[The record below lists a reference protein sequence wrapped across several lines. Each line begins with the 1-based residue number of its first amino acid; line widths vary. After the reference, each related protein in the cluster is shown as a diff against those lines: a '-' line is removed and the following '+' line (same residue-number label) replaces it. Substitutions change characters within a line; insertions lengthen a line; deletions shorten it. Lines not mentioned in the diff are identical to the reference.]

1 MTTPP
6 PADRPRVAYV
16 MSAFPTVTETFILF
30 EILELERTGVAVEIF
45 PLRPTGDETSHP
57 EAGPLAA
64 RTRYA
69 RLASL
74 PTLAAQLHWLRRD
87 PRAYLGAWGRA
98 LRGNARSRPF
108 LIRAIAVVPLA
119 ARFAREMERLGVR
132 HVHAHWATHPALAA
146 LVVHRLTGLP
156 YSFTAHAHDIYV
168 DRSMLAEKIRD
179 ASFVVT
185 ISDYNRRLLGDLYGS
200 WAADKTSVIRCGVDL
215 SAFTPRAAREPQ
227 EPFTVVCVAGLR
239 EKKGQRHLIDAVAM
253 LRAEGR
259 PVRCLLI
266 GDGEARAALEAQI
279 ATLGLQD
286 DVVLMGHRSR
296 EEVSAALREADAM
309 VLPSV
314 TTADGDMEGIP
325 VALMEALASEVPVVA
340 SSLSGIPE
348 LVRDGETGLLAP
360 EGDARALAA
369 AIRRLR
375 DDPQDAARM
384 AAAGRRVVLDAYELE
399 RNTGELRRMIT
410 WSYDAPVTTG

>member
-6 PADRPRVAYV
+6 SREARVAYV

-30 EILELERTGVAVEIF
+30 EILELERTGVRIEIF
-45 PLRPTGDETSHP
+45 PLRPTGEETSHP
-57 EAGPLAA
+57 EASPLAA
-64 RTRYA
+64 RARYA
-69 RLASL
+69 RLAS
-74 PTLAAQLHWLRRD
+74 PSTLSAQLHWLRRD
-87 PRAYLGAWGRA
+87 PRAYLATWGRA
-98 LRGNARSRPF
+98 LRGNARSRRF
-108 LIRAIAVVPLA
+108 LVRAVAVVPLA
-119 ARFAREMERLGVR
+119 ARFAREMERLGIT

-146 LVVHRLTGLP
+146 NVVHRLTGLP
-156 YSFTAHAHDIYV
+156 YSFTAHAHDIYI
-168 DRSMLAEKIRD
+168 DRSMLEEKIHE

-185 ISDYNRRLLGDLYGS
+185 ISDFNRRMLGDLYGR

-215 SAFTPRAAREPQ
+215 SAFTPREPRGPR
-227 EPFTVVCVAGLR
+227 EPFTVSCIAGLR
-239 EKKGQRHLIDAVAM
+239 EKKGQLHLLEAVGI

-259 PVRCLLI
+259 PVRCLLV
-266 GDGEARAALEAQI
+266 GDGEMRGTIEARAAE
-279 ATLGLQD
+279 LGLAD

-296 EEVSAALREADAM
+296 EEVSATLRDSDAM

-360 EGDARALAA
+360 EGDATALAA

-375 DDPQDAARM
+375 DDPQEAARM
-384 AAAGRRVVLDAYELE
+384 AAAGRERVLEAYDLE
-399 RNTGELRRMIT
+399 RNAAELRRMIT
-410 WSYDAPVTTG
+410 WSWDPPEAAA

>member
-1 MTTPP
+1 MTTPA
-6 PADRPRVAYV
+6 PADAPRVAYV

-30 EILELERTGVAVEIF
+30 EILELERTGVHVEIF
-45 PLRPTGDETSHP
+45 PLRPRGEETSHP
-57 EAGPLAA
+57 EAGPLVA

-74 PTLAAQLHWLRRD
+74 PTLAAQVHWLRRD
-87 PRAYLGAWGRA
+87 PRAYLGAWWRA

-119 ARFAREMERLGVR
+119 ARFAREMQELGVQ

-146 LVVHRLTGLP
+146 NVVHHLTGLP
-156 YSFTAHAHDIYV
+156 YSFTAHAHDIYI
-168 DRSMLAEKIRD
+168 DRSMLEEKIRD

-185 ISDYNRRLLGDLYGS
+185 ISDFNRRMLEDLYGP

-215 SAFTPRAAREPQ
+215 SAFTPRPARAPH
-227 EPFTVVCVAGLR
+227 EPFTVSCIAGLR
-239 EKKGQRHLIDAVAM
+239 EKKGQLHLVEAVGM

-259 PVRCLLI
+259 PVRCLLV
-266 GDGEARAALEAQI
+266 GDGEMRGAIEARVAE
-279 ATLGLQD
+279 LGVGD

-296 EEVSAALREADAM
+296 DEVSATLRDSDAM

-314 TTADGDMEGIP
+314 TTGDGDMEGIP

-348 LVRDGETGLLAP
+348 LVRDGETGLLVA
-360 EGDARALAA
+360 EGDAAGIAA

-375 DDPQDAARM
+375 DDPEAAARM
-384 AAAGRRVVLDAYELE
+384 AAAGRERVLDAYELA

-410 WSYDAPVTTG
+410 WSYDPPVTTG

>member
-1 MTTPP
+1 MTTPAP
-6 PADRPRVAYV
+6 TDAPRVAYV

-30 EILELERTGVAVEIF
+30 EILELERTGVHVEIF
-45 PLRPTGDETSHP
+45 PLRPRGEETSHP
-57 EAGPLAA
+57 EAGPLVA

-69 RLASL
+69 KLASL
-74 PTLAAQLHWLRRD
+74 PTLAAQVHWLRRD
-87 PRAYLGAWGRA
+87 PGAYLGAWWRA

-108 LIRAIAVVPLA
+108 LVRAIAVVPLA
-119 ARFAREMERLGVR
+119 ARFAREMQALGVQ

-146 LVVHRLTGLP
+146 NVVHHLTGLP
-156 YSFTAHAHDIYV
+156 YSFTAHAHDIYI
-168 DRSMLAEKIRD
+168 DRSMLEEKIRD

-185 ISDYNRRLLGDLYGS
+185 ISDFNRRMLEDLYGS

-215 SAFTPRAAREPQ
+215 SAFTPRPAREPH
-227 EPFTVVCVAGLR
+227 EPFTVSCIAGLR
-239 EKKGQRHLIDAVAM
+239 EKKGQLHLVEAVGM

-259 PVRCLLI
+259 PVRCLLV
-266 GDGEARAALEAQI
+266 GDGEMRGAIEARVAE
-279 ATLGLQD
+279 LGLGD

-296 EEVSAALREADAM
+296 DEVSATLRDSDAM

-314 TTADGDMEGIP
+314 TTGDGDMEGIP

-348 LVRDGETGLLAP
+348 LVRDGETGLLVA
-360 EGDARALAA
+360 EGDAAGIAA

-375 DDPQDAARM
+375 DDPEGAARM
-384 AAAGRRVVLDAYELE
+384 AAAGRERVLDAYELA

-410 WSYDAPVTTG
+410 WSYDPPVTGA